1 MKKIAK
7 CLLLG
12 AFVLATMNSCN
23 DYLDINADPSVPQ
36 KTDAINI
43 LPPMFAQ
50 MVRGEAFDTRFV
62 GRYIQ
67 NFSINGG
74 TNADTYERH
83 GWPTGSD
90 ATGEKWRS
98 HYYSIGL
105 NIDLITDDAT
115 PKGNWDIVGAAKA
128 IRAWSWQTTTDYHG
142 DMILKQ
148 VWEPNRYI
156 FDFDSQ
162 EDVYAEV
169 VRLCN
174 ESLTYLDRK
183 DGTARLALGD
193 LVYKGDIAK
202 WKKFVYSILAR
213 NAHHI
218 SNKSNYKPDDV
229 IKFCDLSLSSNADN
243 FAVPHAN
250 LSSTDANFFG
260 TKRGNIGDYRPTTTI
275 IRLLDGSTF
284 NNIRDPRLP
293 IMFAPSP
300 DTVWRGIPPLSVD
313 PNPIGSTKRV
323 LNLFGNVPVAATLYA
338 GTGRWIFEDAAPH
351 YIVTYAEILF
361 IKAEAQFR
369 KGDAADA
376 LVTLK
381 NAVGAHMDFC
391 GVSAANKATFLA
403 SAALPQVAADVKMSD
418 IMQQKYIALYMHG
431 ALETWVDMRRF
442 RYDPLIYTTFVPLV
456 GIQFFPDN
464 NGKYAYRVRPR
475 FNSEYVWNRASL
487 DKIGGNNIDYHTYE
501 TWNIK

>member
-7 CLLLG
+7 LMLVG
-12 AFVLATMNSCN
+12 AVVLATMSSCN
-23 DYLDINADPSVPQ
+23 DFLNINADPSVPQ

-50 MVRGEAFDTRFV
+50 MVRGETFDTRYV

-67 NFSINGG
+67 NFSLNTSGG
-74 TNADTYERH
+74 DAYERH
-83 GWPTGSD
+83 GWPAGSD

-105 NIDLITDDAT
+105 NIDLITEDAT
-115 PKGNWDIVGAAKA
+115 PKTNWDIIGAAKA

-148 VWEPNRYI
+148 AWEPNRYV
-156 FDFDSQ
+156 FDFDTQ

-174 ESLTYLDRK
+174 ESLTNLNRT
-183 DGTARLALGD
+183 DGVARLKLGD
-193 LVYKGDIAK
+193 LVYKGDVEK
-202 WKKFVYSILAR
+202 WKRFVYSTLAR

-218 SNKSNYKPDDV
+218 SNKSTYKPDDV
-229 IKFCDLSLSSNADN
+229 IKYCDLSLQSNADN

-250 LSSTDANFFG
+250 TSSADANFFG

-275 IRLLDGSTF
+275 IKLLDGTAF
-284 NNIRDPRLP
+284 NNVKDPRLP

-300 DTVWRGIPPLSVD
+300 DTVWRGIVPLSTD
-313 PNPIGSTKRV
+313 PNNAAGNTKRIF
-323 LNLFGNVPVAATLYA
+323 NLFGNPGGDYT
-338 GTGRWIFEDAAPH
+338 GTGRWIFADAAPY

-361 IKAEAQFR
+361 MKAEAQFR
-369 KGDAADA
+369 KGDKVSA
-376 LVTLK
+376 LATLK
-381 NAVGAHMDFC
+381 SAIGAHMDFC
-391 GVSAANKATFLA
+391 AVSAANKAAFLA
-403 SAALPQVAADVKMSD
+403 SAALPAASADLKYSD
-418 IMQQKYIALYMHG
+418 IMQQKYIALYGHG
-431 ALETWVDMRRF
+431 CLETWVDMRRF
-442 RYDPLIYTTFVPLV
+442 RYDPLVYTTFTPLV
-456 GIQFFPDN
+456 GTQFFPDN
-464 NGKYAYRVRPR
+464 NGKYVYRVRPR
-475 FNSEYVWNRASL
+475 YNSEYVWNRASL
-487 DKIGGNNIDYHTYE
+487 DKVGGNNIDYHTYE